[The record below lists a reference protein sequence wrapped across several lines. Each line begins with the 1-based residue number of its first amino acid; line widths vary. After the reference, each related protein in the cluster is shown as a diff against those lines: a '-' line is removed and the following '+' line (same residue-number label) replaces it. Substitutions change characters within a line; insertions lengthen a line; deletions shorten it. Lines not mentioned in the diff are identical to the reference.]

1 MLPNQHYCYRY
12 HTVSPQHNRLP
23 YCYRYRPSPDLRTTR
38 KTSLHYTHC
47 YHTTP
52 TIHCYLHDHHD
63 NFPTSHE
70 YYYMSSLTHK
80 HNQSTHT
87 PTCPYSHIHQSDI
100 NIDHNHTSTPVND
113 SSKTLILATQSS
125 TAALPQRHH
134 LSTSITYLLAS
145 PSYRTIPR
153 VRFHYSRFDIF
164 DLGATGS
171 SSDVRSRKTGRRATF
186 LDEEEEEEEEGDDD
200 DEDFVLV
207 CFSDCHFV
215 LEEKIILW

>member
-1 MLPNQHYCYRY
+1 MIIYWWYFIATESTLLLPNQHYCYRY

-153 VRFHYSRFDIF
+153 VKQDDVPLFSMKRRKRRKRAMTMTRISSWFAS
-164 DLGATGS
+164 ATAILYWKKKSFCGEW
-171 SSDVRSRKTGRRATF
+171 G
-186 LDEEEEEEEEGDDD
+186 
-200 DEDFVLV
+200 
-207 CFSDCHFV
+207 
-215 LEEKIILW
+215 LE